1 MPFQKIINKA
11 TASEIDTGTDD
22 EKFATAKALLDSKY
36 INELQLQNGG
46 LIYAAD
52 AGTTDAYAITLSSA
66 PTTYTTG
73 MVVHFKANTIN
84 TGVCT
89 LNVNALGVITI
100 KKQYNVDLA
109 DGDIKAG
116 QLCSVIYDGTNFQ
129 LLSPIS
135 NVASGGV
142 KTIYKTVNETI
153 SNSATYQDD
162 NHLFFTAEAGKT
174 YRIVCNLIYS
184 SDAGATPTAFFKMG
198 LTYPIDAIFV
208 AGNCI
213 GQTLTYNNIYYNKGS
228 TNTEVAQGTPTYGAI
243 TELISTSIIT
253 IVTGGTVTLQ
263 WAQFTAVVADTTVYK
278 GSIMTYEEVV

>member
-52 AGTTDAYAITLSSA
+52 AGTTDTYAITLSPAPSA
-66 PTTYTTG
+66 YTTG

-84 TGVCT
+84 TGICT
-89 LNVNALGVITI
+89 LNVNALGIITI

-129 LLSPIS
+129 LLSQTS
-135 NVASGGV
+135 AAASGA
-142 KTIYKTVNETI
+142 KTVYKTANETI

-184 SDAGATPTAFFKMG
+184 SDAGATPTAFFKMR
-198 LTYPIDAIFV
+198 LTYPVDAIFV
-208 AGNCI
+208 AGNNI

-228 TNTEVAQGTPTYGAI
+228 ADTEVAQGTPTYGSK
-243 TELISTSIIT
+243 TELISTNIIT

-263 WAQFTAVVADTTVYK
+263 WAQYTAVVVDTTVYT
-278 GSIMTYEEVV
+278 GSIMTYEVVT